1 MRKRHQ
7 RSLDEA
13 WCGIQIM
20 HEAFVQKYQDVKTG
34 NVYSFMHTITKDD
47 ALKFAE
53 LNGDYNPLHLDE
65 CYGREC
71 KIGKNVVH
79 GMLTASLFSTLIG
92 MYCPGK
98 NSLYLSQTIQF
109 KMPLFYGEIVEAR
122 ATIMNKIDAT
132 KILKIK
138 TEIYRGNDLIVTG
151 EAHAQFIDE

>member
-7 RSLDEA
+7 RSLDA
-13 WCGIQIM
+13 SWCGIQIM
-20 HEAFVQKYQDVKTG
+20 HEVSAQNYQDVKVG
-34 NVYSFMHTITKDD
+34 NVYSFTRTITQDD

-65 CYGREC
+65 SYGRES
-71 KIGKNVVH
+71 KFGKNVVH

-122 ATIMNKIDAT
+122 ATIMNKTNAT

-138 TEIYRGNDLIVTG
+138 TEIYRGEDQIILG
-151 EAHAQFIDE
+151 EAFAKLID